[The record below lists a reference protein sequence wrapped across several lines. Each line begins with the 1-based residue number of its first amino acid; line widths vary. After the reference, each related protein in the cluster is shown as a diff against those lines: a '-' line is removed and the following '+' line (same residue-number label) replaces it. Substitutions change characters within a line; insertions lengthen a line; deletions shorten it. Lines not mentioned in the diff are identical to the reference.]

1 MQIDQMKISVAERL
15 AKYSTR
21 NQGTGCLEWHGY
33 KDVYGYG
40 ILLVSI
46 DGVKKNKKAHRLSY
60 EQTFGDIGEGK
71 FVCHK
76 CDVRNCIEP
85 SHLFVGSAADNNED
99 MMRKGRFKLG
109 GKPHYGEKNPK
120 AKLTKQQVDGIKV
133 LFKYG
138 ISKRSIANSLYLN
151 ATTIKKS
158 FAGKYNCYHLLYY
171 EIYPSVLVA
180 ILREKVLKGWSR
192 DKKLH

>member
-1 MQIDQMKISVAERL
+1 MKISVAERL

-85 SHLFVGSAADNNED
+85 SHLFIGSAADNNEN
-99 MMRKGRFKLG
+99 MMSKGRFKPG
-109 GKPHYGEKNPK
+109 GKPQYGEKNPK

-133 LFKYG
+133 LFNYG
-138 ISKRSIANSLYLN
+138 ITQKQIANSLQLHCSTIQRIASGKN
-151 ATTIKKS
+151 WATN
-158 FAGKYNCYHLLYY
+158 G
-171 EIYPSVLVA
+171 
-180 ILREKVLKGWSR
+180 
-192 DKKLH
+192 